1 MEEAA
6 LSQRGKTGIIRS
18 SPEHRGLGMHRFQG
32 LELEKESRFGR
43 AGIRKERKVL
53 EAWS

>member
-6 LSQRGKTGIIRS
+6 LSQRGKMGIIRS
-18 SPEHRGLGMHRFQG
+18 SPEHRFQG